1 MPQAEKAEKPVR
13 ELLQEQSEE
22 LKSYIDRKHREM
34 EELHRREKSFMPA
47 KENIQT
53 RWSDRSRIFGLPIT
67 FTKYSMSDDRIFC
80 EKGLLN
86 MKFEEILLYRVRD
99 ISMKITLGQ
108 RIFGVGSILLQ
119 SSDKTAPV
127 LEIKNVKNPRQVKE
141 MIHQQVEQVKE
152 QRRMRFG
159 EVLEDPTDDMPD
171 FLE

>member
-1 MPQAEKAEKPVR
+1 MPT
-13 ELLQEQSEE
+13 
-22 LKSYIDRKHREM
+22 
-34 EELHRREKSFMPA
+34 

-127 LEIKNVKNPRQVKE
+127 LEIKNVKHPRQVKE

>member
-1 MPQAEKAEKPVR
+1 
-13 ELLQEQSEE
+13 
-22 LKSYIDRKHREM
+22 
-34 EELHRREKSFMPA
+34 MPA

-171 FLE
+171 FE

>member
-1 MPQAEKAEKPVR
+1 
-13 ELLQEQSEE
+13 
-22 LKSYIDRKHREM
+22 
-34 EELHRREKSFMPA
+34 MPA

-99 ISMKITLGQ
+99 ISMKITQGQ

>member
-1 MPQAEKAEKPVR
+1 
-13 ELLQEQSEE
+13 
-22 LKSYIDRKHREM
+22 
-34 EELHRREKSFMPA
+34 MPA

-159 EVLEDPTDDMPD
+159 EVLEDPTDVMPD

>member
-1 MPQAEKAEKPVR
+1 
-13 ELLQEQSEE
+13 
-22 LKSYIDRKHREM
+22 
-34 EELHRREKSFMPA
+34 MPA

-53 RWSDRSRIFGLPIT
+53 RWPDRSRIFGLPIT

>member
-1 MPQAEKAEKPVR
+1 MGKKDSVH
-13 ELLQEQSEE
+13 LL
-22 LKSYIDRKHREM
+22 
-34 EELHRREKSFMPA
+34 
-47 KENIQT
+47 
-53 RWSDRSRIFGLPIT
+53 WSDRSRILGLPIT
-67 FTKYSMSDDRIFC
+67 FTKYGISEDRIFC

-127 LEIKNVKNPRQVKE
+127 LEIKNIKNPREVKE
-141 MIHQQVEQVKE
+141 MIHEKVEEVKV

-159 EVLEDPTDDMPD
+159 EVLEDPADDEAYQS
-171 FLE
+171 FE

>member
-1 MPQAEKAEKPVR
+1 
-13 ELLQEQSEE
+13 
-22 LKSYIDRKHREM
+22 
-34 EELHRREKSFMPA
+34 MPA

-119 SSDKTAPV
+119 SYDKTAPV

>member
-1 MPQAEKAEKPVR
+1 
-13 ELLQEQSEE
+13 
-22 LKSYIDRKHREM
+22 
-34 EELHRREKSFMPA
+34 MPA

-119 SSDKTAPV
+119 SSYKTAPV

>member
-1 MPQAEKAEKPVR
+1 
-13 ELLQEQSEE
+13 
-22 LKSYIDRKHREM
+22 
-34 EELHRREKSFMPA
+34 MPA

-127 LEIKNVKNPRQVKE
+127 LEIKNVKNPQEVKE

>member
-1 MPQAEKAEKPVR
+1 
-13 ELLQEQSEE
+13 
-22 LKSYIDRKHREM
+22 
-34 EELHRREKSFMPA
+34 MPA

-127 LEIKNVKNPRQVKE
+127 QTGQGDDPPAGRTGQGAAADAFWRGIGGPHRRHAGLFGVEKSVCLFTKRQTLLFYPLSIKV
-141 MIHQQVEQVKE
+141 
-152 QRRMRFG
+152 
-159 EVLEDPTDDMPD
+159 
-171 FLE
+171 

>member
-1 MPQAEKAEKPVR
+1 
-13 ELLQEQSEE
+13 
-22 LKSYIDRKHREM
+22 
-34 EELHRREKSFMPA
+34 MPA

-171 FLE
+171 LYE

>member
-1 MPQAEKAEKPVR
+1 
-13 ELLQEQSEE
+13 
-22 LKSYIDRKHREM
+22 
-34 EELHRREKSFMPA
+34 MPA

-108 RIFGVGSILLQ
+108 RIFGVGSILMQ

>member
-1 MPQAEKAEKPVR
+1 
-13 ELLQEQSEE
+13 
-22 LKSYIDRKHREM
+22 
-34 EELHRREKSFMPA
+34 MPA

-159 EVLEDPTDDMPD
+159 EVLEDPTDDKPD

>member
-1 MPQAEKAEKPVR
+1 
-13 ELLQEQSEE
+13 
-22 LKSYIDRKHREM
+22 
-34 EELHRREKSFMPA
+34 MPA

-53 RWSDRSRIFGLPIT
+53 RWSDRSRIFGLPVT

-127 LEIKNVKNPRQVKE
+127 LEIKNVKHPRQVKE

>member
-1 MPQAEKAEKPVR
+1 
-13 ELLQEQSEE
+13 
-22 LKSYIDRKHREM
+22 
-34 EELHRREKSFMPA
+34 MPA

-119 SSDKTAPV
+119 ISDKTAPV

>member
-1 MPQAEKAEKPVR
+1 
-13 ELLQEQSEE
+13 
-22 LKSYIDRKHREM
+22 
-34 EELHRREKSFMPA
+34 MPA

-80 EKGLLN
+80 EKGLFN

-108 RIFGVGSILLQ
+108 RNFGVGSILLQ

>member
-1 MPQAEKAEKPVR
+1 
-13 ELLQEQSEE
+13 
-22 LKSYIDRKHREM
+22 
-34 EELHRREKSFMPA
+34 MPA

>member
-1 MPQAEKAEKPVR
+1 
-13 ELLQEQSEE
+13 
-22 LKSYIDRKHREM
+22 
-34 EELHRREKSFMPA
+34 MPA

-127 LEIKNVKNPRQVKE
+127 LEIKNVENPRQVKE

>member
-1 MPQAEKAEKPVR
+1 
-13 ELLQEQSEE
+13 
-22 LKSYIDRKHREM
+22 
-34 EELHRREKSFMPA
+34 MPA

-67 FTKYSMSDDRIFC
+67 FPTYSMSDERIFC

>member
-1 MPQAEKAEKPVR
+1 
-13 ELLQEQSEE
+13 
-22 LKSYIDRKHREM
+22 
-34 EELHRREKSFMPA
+34 MPA

-127 LEIKNVKNPRQVKE
+127 LEIKNVKNPRQIKE

>member
-1 MPQAEKAEKPVR
+1 
-13 ELLQEQSEE
+13 
-22 LKSYIDRKHREM
+22 
-34 EELHRREKSFMPA
+34 MPA

-141 MIHQQVEQVKE
+141 MIHQQVEQAKE

>member
-1 MPQAEKAEKPVR
+1 
-13 ELLQEQSEE
+13 
-22 LKSYIDRKHREM
+22 
-34 EELHRREKSFMPA
+34 MPA

-67 FTKYSMSDDRIFC
+67 FTKYSLSDDRIFC

>member
-1 MPQAEKAEKPVR
+1 
-13 ELLQEQSEE
+13 
-22 LKSYIDRKHREM
+22 
-34 EELHRREKSFMPA
+34 MPA

-127 LEIKNVKNPRQVKE
+127 LEIKNVINPRQVKE

>member
-1 MPQAEKAEKPVR
+1 
-13 ELLQEQSEE
+13 
-22 LKSYIDRKHREM
+22 
-34 EELHRREKSFMPA
+34 MPA

-171 FLE
+171 CLE

>member
-1 MPQAEKAEKPVR
+1 MGKKDSVH
-13 ELLQEQSEE
+13 LL
-22 LKSYIDRKHREM
+22 
-34 EELHRREKSFMPA
+34 
-47 KENIQT
+47 
-53 RWSDRSRIFGLPIT
+53 WSDRSRILGLPIT
-67 FTKYSMSDDRIFC
+67 FTKYGISEDRIFC

-127 LEIKNVKNPRQVKE
+127 LEIKNIKNPREVKE
-141 MIHQQVEQVKE
+141 MIHEQVEEVKV

-159 EVLEDPTDDMPD
+159 EVLEDPADDEAYQS
-171 FLE
+171 FE

>member
-1 MPQAEKAEKPVR
+1 
-13 ELLQEQSEE
+13 
-22 LKSYIDRKHREM
+22 
-34 EELHRREKSFMPA
+34 MPA
-47 KENIQT
+47 KENIQI
-53 RWSDRSRIFGLPIT
+53 RWSDRSRIFGLPVT

-80 EKGLLN
+80 QKGLLN
-86 MKFEEILLYRVRD
+86 MRFEEILLYL
-99 ISMKITLGQ
+99 SMKITLGQ

-127 LEIKNVKNPRQVKE
+127 LEIKNVKHPQEVKE

-159 EVLEDPTDDMPD
+159 EVLEDPADDAPD

>member
-1 MPQAEKAEKPVR
+1 
-13 ELLQEQSEE
+13 
-22 LKSYIDRKHREM
+22 
-34 EELHRREKSFMPA
+34 MPA

-108 RIFGVGSILLQ
+108 RIVGVGSILLQ

>member
-1 MPQAEKAEKPVR
+1 
-13 ELLQEQSEE
+13 
-22 LKSYIDRKHREM
+22 
-34 EELHRREKSFMPA
+34 MPA

-53 RWSDRSRIFGLPIT
+53 RWSDRSRIFGLPVT

-159 EVLEDPTDDMPD
+159 EVLEDPTVGMPD
-171 FLE
+171 FVE

>member
-1 MPQAEKAEKPVR
+1 
-13 ELLQEQSEE
+13 
-22 LKSYIDRKHREM
+22 
-34 EELHRREKSFMPA
+34 MPA

-80 EKGLLN
+80 ENGLLN

-127 LEIKNVKNPRQVKE
+127 LEIKNVKNHRQVKE

>member
-1 MPQAEKAEKPVR
+1 
-13 ELLQEQSEE
+13 
-22 LKSYIDRKHREM
+22 
-34 EELHRREKSFMPA
+34 MPA

-53 RWSDRSRIFGLPIT
+53 RWSDRSRIFGLPVT

-86 MKFEEILLYRVRD
+86 MKFEEILLYRVRN

-127 LEIKNVKNPRQVKE
+127 LEIKNVKHPRQVKE

>member
-1 MPQAEKAEKPVR
+1 
-13 ELLQEQSEE
+13 
-22 LKSYIDRKHREM
+22 
-34 EELHRREKSFMPA
+34 MPA

-67 FTKYSMSDDRIFC
+67 FTKYSMSVDRSFC

>member
-1 MPQAEKAEKPVR
+1 MGKKDSVH
-13 ELLQEQSEE
+13 LL
-22 LKSYIDRKHREM
+22 
-34 EELHRREKSFMPA
+34 
-47 KENIQT
+47 
-53 RWSDRSRIFGLPIT
+53 WSDRSRILGLPIT
-67 FTKYSMSDDRIFC
+67 FTKYGVSEDRIFC

-127 LEIKNVKNPRQVKE
+127 LEIKNIKNPREVKE
-141 MIHQQVEQVKE
+141 MIHGQVEEVKV

-159 EVLEDPTDDMPD
+159 EVLEDPADDEAYQS
-171 FLE
+171 FE